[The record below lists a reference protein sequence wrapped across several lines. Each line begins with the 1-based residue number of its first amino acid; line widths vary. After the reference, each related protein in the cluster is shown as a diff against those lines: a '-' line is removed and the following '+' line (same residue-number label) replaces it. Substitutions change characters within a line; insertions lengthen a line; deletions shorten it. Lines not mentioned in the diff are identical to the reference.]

1 METLDLLA
9 MRESYTRQRILL
21 CFNGPISRSLIEEI
35 GHALRNYLHAEQAKP
50 SEAMDVFAVYI
61 EMTQNIRHYAN
72 LKGYGEHE
80 AAATVAIA
88 RNEDG
93 HYVVSAGNLV
103 ERDDGQSLVRS
114 IQAIANLDKAALKAA
129 YKEQLRR
136 PRDSGCA
143 SGAGLG
149 LLDIAR
155 KSSDTG
161 RIAEG
166 TARRARLLQPARRDL
181 TPCFRKNTIMSD
193 LHIPGTQSTPAIQGD
208 WQAGRL
214 SMQGDS
220 YPENSYELFGQ
231 VIDWV
236 ERFLAAG
243 QRPLELDLRLLYLN
257 TSSIKAMM
265 DILDLLEE
273 AHQGGRPV
281 SLRWHYDRRNERVA
295 ELAEEFRED
304 CSFPFAIQ
312 AHDE

>member
-35 GHALRNYLHAEQAKP
+35 GHALRNSLHAEQAKP

-143 SGAGLG
+143 SG
-149 LLDIAR
+149 
-155 KSSDTG
+155 

-166 TARRARLLQPARRDL
+166 PARRARLLQPARRDL

-236 ERFLAAG
+236 ERFLADG

>member
-1 METLDLLA
+1 KLHSPTHPALLQRTDLAQPDRGDRPRAAQLPA
-9 MRESYTRQRILL
+9 RRTGQAERSDGRLRGVHRDDPEHPPLRQSQGLRRTRGGGHGSHRPQRGRPLRGVRRQPGGTRRRPEPGAQHPGHRQPRQGRPQGRLQGAATPPARQRLRQR
-21 CFNGPISRSLIEEI
+21 SRSRPA
-35 GHALRNYLHAEQAKP
+35 GH
-50 SEAMDVFAVYI
+50 
-61 EMTQNIRHYAN
+61 
-72 LKGYGEHE
+72 
-80 AAATVAIA
+80 
-88 RNEDG
+88 
-93 HYVVSAGNLV
+93 
-103 ERDDGQSLVRS
+103 
-114 IQAIANLDKAALKAA
+114 
-129 YKEQLRR
+129 R
-136 PRDSGCA
+136 PQVQRT
-143 SGAGLG
+143 
-149 LLDIAR
+149 
-155 KSSDTG
+155 TG